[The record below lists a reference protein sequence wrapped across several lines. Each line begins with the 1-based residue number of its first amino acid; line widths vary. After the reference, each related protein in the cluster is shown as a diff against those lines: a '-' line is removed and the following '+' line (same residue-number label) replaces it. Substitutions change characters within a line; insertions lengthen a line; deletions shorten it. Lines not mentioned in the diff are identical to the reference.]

1 MKYLIAI
8 LSVLLIALQYRLWVG
23 EGSMAD
29 VVRLD
34 RDIQAQ
40 VLENDRLKQ
49 RNNIL
54 AAEVSAL
61 KAGPDAVEERAREE
75 LGMIKRGETFYL
87 VIKNEQ

>member
-8 LSVLLIALQYRLWVG
+8 LTLLLIGLQYRLWVG

-34 RDIQAQ
+34 REIQAQ
-40 VLENDRLKQ
+40 TLENDRLAQ
-49 RNNIL
+49 RNEIL

-61 KAGPDAVEERAREE
+61 KAGPEAVEERAREE

-87 VIKNEQ
+87 VIKGEQ